1 MDRFNQIDYAV
12 QLGRLQALAEK
23 FNPAT
28 IIAER
33 NSMGDPLVEQLVR
46 MDLPVQAFTTT
57 QASKAQA
64 IDALALGFEKGEI
77 RILSDP
83 VLIGELQA
91 YQAERLP
98 SGMLR
103 YSAPEGC
110 TMIQLWRWPWRGK
123 ASKAICNHG

>member
-1 MDRFNQIDYAV
+1 
-12 QLGRLQALAEK
+12 
-23 FNPAT
+23 
-28 IIAER
+28 
-33 NSMGDPLVEQLVR
+33 MGDPLVEQLLR
-46 MDLPVQAFTTT
+46 MGLPVQAFTTT

-103 YSAPEGC
+103 YSAPEGLHDD
-110 TMIQLWRWPWRGK
+110 TVMALALAWQAVKGNLQSWLIW
-123 ASKAICNHG
+123 